1 MKQVLSGVLLVL
13 GIAWGAPVVAAD
25 RDPTSPPPELG
36 APAGA
41 PGVSAPAAAPSYT
54 VIVQNGQ
61 PFWVVGTR
69 LYAVGQRVGPIK
81 LERITETEI
90 WLREDGQLRKVPRF
104 AGIQRRVTPSAPA
117 CAAASSAAAPCEGA
131 QP

>member
-1 MKQVLSGVLLVL
+1 MTRLLFGVLLGGWIALGFSVL
-13 GIAWGAPVVAAD
+13 AAD
-25 RDPTSPPPELG
+25 RDPTSPPAEAG
-36 APAGA
+36 VPAGA
-41 PGVSAPAAAPSYT
+41 TGVSAPAAAPSYS
-54 VIVQNGQ
+54 VIMQNGQ

-69 LYAVGQRVGPIK
+69 LYAVGQRVGLIK

-104 AGIQRRVTPSAPA
+104 AGIQRRVTPSVPA

>member
-1 MKQVLSGVLLVL
+1 VKHLLVAICVCVWVAL
-13 GIAWGAPVVAAD
+13 CVGAAAAD
-25 RDPTSPPPELG
+25 RDPTSPPPEVG
-36 APAGA
+36 APAGTTGA
-41 PGVSAPAAAPSYT
+41 TGPAVAPSYS

-69 LYAVGQRVGPIK
+69 LYAVGQRVGQVK

-104 AGIQRRVTPSAPA
+104 AGIQRSATPA
-117 CAAASSAAAPCEGA
+117 CTAFPSAAAPCKGA

>member
-1 MKQVLSGVLLVL
+1 VFGLHCVCLRWPRTA
-13 GIAWGAPVVAAD
+13 I
-25 RDPTSPPPELG
+25 PPHR
-36 APAGA
+36 
-41 PGVSAPAAAPSYT
+41 PAAAPSYS

-69 LYAVGQRVGPIK
+69 LYAVGQRVGQVK

-90 WLREDGQLRKVPRF
+90 WLRENGQVRKVPRF
-104 AGIQRRVTPSAPA
+104 AGIQRRVTQATPA
-117 CAAASSAAAPCEGA
+117 CTALSSAAAPCKGA